1 MSAVNSNSSDRE
13 TEAIRRAQ
21 RAHEPSMDEILA
33 SIRTIIAEE
42 QSHDKAREPDKAAAP
57 KSAPRAV
64 APLAGP
70 QIVYSKGDAAA
81 PRSAPETIE
90 PPDAPPAPEADS
102 PKVVRRKQEAAAL
115 GRAGARL
122 RGQRRAAAVGGR
134 RRGGDVVVRGSVG
147 QPRRALRR
155 NRRRAWRA
163 RCCARCSRLG
173 STRTCRAIVER
184 LVRAEIQRVARG
196 IALERTLRLPFR

>member
-13 TEAIRRAQ
+13 TEALRRAQ

-42 QSHDKAREPDKAAAP
+42 QSQDKAREPDKAAALRP
-57 KSAPRAV
+57 APRAV

-81 PRSAPETIE
+81 SRYAPEAVE
-90 PPDAPPAPEADS
+90 PQPAPEADS
-102 PKVVRRKQEAAAL
+102 PRVVRRRPEPASEGSDEPLLSSEVDEAVSTSFGALSDGIAARSL
-115 GRAGARL
+115 EIAEGMAREML
-122 RGQRRAAAVGGR
+122 R
-134 RRGGDVVVRGSVG
+134 
-147 QPRRALRR
+147 PMLK
-155 NRRRAWRA
+155 AW
-163 RCCARCSRLG
+163 LDENLP
-173 STRTCRAIVER
+173 AIVER

-196 IALERTLRLPFR
+196 TR